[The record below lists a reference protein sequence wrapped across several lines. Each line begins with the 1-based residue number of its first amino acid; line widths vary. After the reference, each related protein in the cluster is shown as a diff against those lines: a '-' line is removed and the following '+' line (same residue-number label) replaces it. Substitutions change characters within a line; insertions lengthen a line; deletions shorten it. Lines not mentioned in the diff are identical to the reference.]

1 MVATPAMPAGYRVV
15 FSVSTAIAAIIW
27 LGLSDLLF
35 FHIKLYFYQL
45 TTHQYILRRRAGE
58 TELVIA
64 ASALCHSKVSKIHQ
78 VEAAEMHAEAREDAF
93 ATLQV
98 SSQLKRKKALKAV
111 PSFKSST
118 VVPEP
123 QHYQAALQQPLAN
136 GHSELP
142 ELLFTVQG
150 AGESGGDTPGIAGT
164 RPCRDGSVTAL
175 PSCEPRQSWQ
185 SDSCMTSSSVDV
197 PRYSSHIQ
205 ERFT

>member
-1 MVATPAMPAGYRVV
+1 MV

-27 LGLSDLLF
+27 LGISDLLV

-58 TELVIA
+58 TELAIA
-64 ASALCHSKVSKIHQ
+64 AAALCHGKVSNMQ
-78 VEAAEMHAEAREDAF
+78 FGAAEMHAKAQEDAF

-98 SSQLKRKKALKAV
+98 SSQLKWKKGLKAV

-123 QHYQAALQQPLAN
+123 QQDQAALQQTLAN
-136 GHSELP
+136 GHSK
-142 ELLFTVQG
+142 LLFTVQG
-150 AGESGGDTPGIAGT
+150 AGEYGGESLGFAETK
-164 RPCRDGSVTAL
+164 PCRTGSVTAL

-185 SDSCMTSSSVDV
+185 SDKCMTTSSVDV
-197 PRYSSHIQ
+197 HDPSKPVATSRSV
-205 ERFT
+205 